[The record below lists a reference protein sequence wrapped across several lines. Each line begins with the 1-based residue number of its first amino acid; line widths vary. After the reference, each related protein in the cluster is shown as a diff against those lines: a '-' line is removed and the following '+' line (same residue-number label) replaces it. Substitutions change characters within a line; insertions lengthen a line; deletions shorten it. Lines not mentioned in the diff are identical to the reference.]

1 MRPKAMLRALVL
13 FALTLAI
20 GLAAPTTVQAQE
32 DTICAD
38 VALQFARPAV
48 AEWTYWLG
56 AGGGWGALGSLSER
70 AVADL
75 RLGGGV
81 DFSIAREGSDRHYGG
96 PMEVRL
102 GPWVQA
108 ATHIDDVILEGGA
121 MLDVGQTSHAS
132 WGTFGMRVGVGAQ
145 GLDARGFRLAG
156 SLTLTWGVRWAPE
169 RYSTGGACVR
179 RDGSLYGIGG
189 GTETQDHGFVSGIR
203 LFGTARV
210 DADEVYSL
218 VFGVEFEPTY
228 FFPPY
233 ENDLRWIGA
242 R

>member
-1 MRPKAMLRALVL
+1 MRRTTLLATTFVAWLVSPAL
-13 FALTLAI
+13 
-20 GLAAPTTVQAQE
+20 AQGQE
-32 DTICAD
+32 RTCAD
-38 VALQFARPAV
+38 IALQFARPAV

-56 AGGGWGALGSLSER
+56 AGGGWDALGHLNER

-81 DFSIAREGSDRHYGG
+81 DFSIAHIGPERQYGG
-96 PMEVRL
+96 PVEVRL

-108 ATHIDDVILEGGA
+108 ATHLDDVVLEGGA
-121 MLDVGQTSHAS
+121 MLDVGQTSHAR
-132 WGTFGMRVGVGAQ
+132 WGTFGLRVGVGSQ

-156 SLTLTWGVRWAPE
+156 SVTLTYGVRWAPE
-169 RYSTGGACVR
+169 RYSM
-179 RDGSLYGIGG
+179 GG
-189 GTETQDHGFVSGIR
+189 GCVEADGVREEDPGRPTQDHGFVSGIR

-218 VFGVEFEPTY
+218 VFGVEFEPTF